1 MPTGTV
7 TFLFSDIEGSSALWE
22 QAGTEMAAA
31 LVRHDEIVRT
41 AINRHGGWIFSV
53 GGDGFGVA
61 FACAADA
68 LASAIDAQRA
78 LQQAGMAAADRA
90 ARAHRDTHGR
100 G

>member
-41 AINRHGGWIFSV
+41 AINRHGGWIF
-53 GGDGFGVA
+53 
-61 FACAADA
+61 C
-68 LASAIDAQRA
+68 
-78 LQQAGMAAADRA
+78 
-90 ARAHRDTHGR
+90 GR
-100 G
+100 W